1 MKIINRV
8 IYLIGAF
15 FSVTVPM
22 LALMFKSTA
31 AMIKAVFDANKIF

>member
-1 MKIINRV
+1 MKTINRV

-31 AMIKAVFDANKIF
+31 AMIKTAFNSNRIF